1 MVETRRQENPYW
13 HSELKIGFLGSDE
26 KVSKTEPILD
36 DEIESNVL
44 ESIKI
49 LIVLIGIK
57 RLKLKI

>member
-1 MVETRRQENPYW
+1 MVETWRQENPYW
-13 HSELKIGFLGSDE
+13 PRELKIGVLGSDE

-36 DEIESNVL
+36 DEIEPNVL